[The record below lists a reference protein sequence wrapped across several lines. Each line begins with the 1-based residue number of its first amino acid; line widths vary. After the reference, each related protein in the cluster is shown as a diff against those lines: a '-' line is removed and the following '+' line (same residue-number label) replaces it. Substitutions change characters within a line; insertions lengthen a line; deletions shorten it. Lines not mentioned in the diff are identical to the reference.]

1 MVTDDNRLL
10 ETIKS
15 NLEDLASLTIKVGVQ
30 GDEAA
35 EQYGDEKGVTVADVA
50 VFNEYGTG
58 RIPARPFMRE
68 TIEQTNNWAA
78 ESAKVHNAVIDGI
91 DPYVAAELLG
101 QQAAS
106 DVQNTIYDGDFVP
119 NSPSTIKK
127 KGSSKPLIDTTQ
139 LVGSITYTVEE

>member
-30 GDEAA
+30 GDEAVA
-35 EQYGDEKGVTVADVA
+35 QYGDEKGVTVADVA

-68 TIEQTNNWAA
+68 TIEQTDNWAA

>member
-1 MVTDDNRLL
+1 MVTDDDRLL
-10 ETIKS
+10 QTIKT
-15 NLEDLASLTIKVGVQ
+15 NLEELASLTIKVGVQ

-35 EQYGDEKGVTVADVA
+35 EQYGDEKDVTVADVA

-101 QQAAS
+101 EKAAS
-106 DVQNTIYDGDFVP
+106 DVQDTIYEGDFVP
-119 NSPSTIKK
+119 NSPATIKK

-139 LVGSITYTVEE
+139 LVGSITHVVEE

>member
-1 MVTDDNRLL
+1 MVTDDDRILQ
-10 ETIKS
+10 TIKT
-15 NLEDLASLTIKVGVQ
+15 NLEELASLTIKVGVQ

-35 EQYGDEKGVTVADVA
+35 KQYGDEKDVTVGDVA
-50 VFNEYGTG
+50 VYNEYGTG

-68 TIEQTNNWAA
+68 TIEQTDNWAA